1 MAFETRQELFMKK
14 LLFLLFLITVT
25 SSTVNIAAQD
35 AASSDNTLIQV
46 STIQALTAGDY
57 EGFMTVG
64 SLLKHGD
71 TGLGTF
77 DNLNGEMIVLDGI
90 CYQAVSDGSVIKTA
104 ADVTVPFACVTKFNS
119 GFNKTLENIPDI
131 AGLKNVLNA
140 EIGNFSGNT
149 FYVCKI
155 EGTFSGVYVRSEY
168 VQKKPYRTLDEVM
181 KTDQTEFK
189 YNAIAGTLICVYC
202 PDYASGV
209 NAAGWHIH
217 FISDDKTKGGHV
229 LDISFA
235 TAKASFD
242 KIDNFTMILPNTSA
256 FNSLNLTGVSKEAVR
271 KVEQGQ

>member
-1 MAFETRQELFMKK
+1 MKK
-14 LLFLLFLITVT
+14 VLFLIFIAIA
-25 SSTVNIAAQD
+25 SSTVYIEAQNAAL
-35 AASSDNTLIQV
+35 SDDTLVQV

-57 EGFMTVG
+57 EGSMTVG

-77 DNLNGEMIVLDGI
+77 DRLNGEMIVLDGI
-90 CYQAVSDGSVIKTA
+90 CYQALSDGSVVKA
-104 ADVTVPFACVTKFNS
+104 AATGTVPFACVTKFNS
-119 GFNKTLENIPDI
+119 DFYKTLENIPDI
-131 AGLKNVLNA
+131 NTLKNALDA
-140 EIGNFSGNT
+140 EIKNFSGNT

-155 EGTFSGVYVRSEY
+155 EGTFTGIYVRSEY
-168 VQKKPYRTLDEVM
+168 AQKEPYRTLDEVM

-189 YNAIAGTLICVYC
+189 YNTIAGTLICVYC
-202 PDYASGV
+202 PDYAAGI

-242 KIDNFTMILPNTSA
+242 KTDNFTMILPDTDA
-256 FNSLNLTGVSKEAVR
+256 FNRLKLTEVSKEAVR